1 MNCRHAPLH
10 HPIQYRVIFQALQVH
25 LLKKPVN
32 VSLGDI
38 RPSWVCETRDD
49 ECHLLTGIID
59 LLTSSTPYHR
69 HKVSLKLHQ
78 LQYKLD
84 VEEKMLA
91 GYTRMADAIP
101 LTKNII
107 RRPSSSEVHTQMHC
121 SSEKVRL
128 LKRALAK
135 YEDLYIDDEDGDET
149 SSNDSIAGMYYIR
162 VSCLFYLKAS
172 L

>member
-1 MNCRHAPLH
+1 
-10 HPIQYRVIFQALQVH
+10 
-25 LLKKPVN
+25 
-32 VSLGDI
+32 
-38 RPSWVCETRDD
+38 
-49 ECHLLTGIID
+49 
-59 LLTSSTPYHR
+59 
-69 HKVSLKLHQ
+69 
-78 LQYKLD
+78 
-84 VEEKMLA
+84 MLA